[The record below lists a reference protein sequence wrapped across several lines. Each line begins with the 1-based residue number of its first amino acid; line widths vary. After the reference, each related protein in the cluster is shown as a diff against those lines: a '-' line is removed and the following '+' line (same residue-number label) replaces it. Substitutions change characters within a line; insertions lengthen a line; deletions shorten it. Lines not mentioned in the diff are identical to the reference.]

1 MAKNPLCWHFS
12 NTLFLKVY
20 KTNRA
25 CSAAIKPPQI
35 WELYC
40 LFPSQQSPERAG
52 LSEMLLITMT
62 EKCPCA
68 PQTQPGNSSTRP
80 ARFHITHLQPGEW
93 KRCLA
98 VENMNVLSQE
108 ESSMRM
114 WMGQEVG
121 SSLCSTTQL
130 LGELLLPSHFH
141 AQGRAGSREQLPV
154 HQPHSLLAAVSPF
167 PGGWGH
173 SQLS

>member
-130 LGELLLPSHFH
+130 LGELSSCSSPVSMPK
-141 AQGRAGSREQLPV
+141 AERAAGSS
-154 HQPHSLLAAVSPF
+154 SLFTNPIPS
-167 PGGWGH
+167 
-173 SQLS
+173 